1 MDKFQKL
8 LMALAIAGFALLSA
22 ATLFPELNLFLFF
35 IAYLGLAF
43 LFVPTYL
50 FKVSGRADTFYI
62 ISLLKTKRLIGFIEK
77 ISKPRVW
84 DFLADFGLVLG
95 FGAIGVDY
103 LFGRKFSKP
112 KRLLIAGLSSAL
124 LFALFLGFF
133 LTFLVSPNPG
143 LLPALIL
150 FSLSFAFGG
159 LMLFAL
165 VSLAW
170 QVFDIFSKIMVGK
183 TPCPGVVPIIPGL
196 HLIFQI
202 PNVPSF
208 LMPPISVWGA
218 FLIILVVHEFSHGT
232 LMKRAGIKIKSV
244 GIALLG
250 LLPIG
255 AFVEPNEAQ
264 LKSLPGRKQLRI
276 YAIGPASNIYS
287 MLVFIALIVFVS
299 ITLGPVIGS
308 TVDSMERKIE
318 FGSVAI
324 AGVMDDYDLCG
335 NTIEMPA
342 DGVIE
347 KGWILQ
353 KYNGVELN
361 TLYDFRQALLKPD
374 RNVSMVFETKDG
386 IVEKTLEKNQRGEI
400 GIITALNY
408 VPGKEPTQEYKN
420 TVFLLNEIATFLSWL
435 LLLSL
440 AVAMINFLPMDPFDG
455 GKIAKIMF
463 LPYFGFL
470 GMSKKE
476 TQKFIGRLFLWIV
489 AALLLLNAL
498 PLLL

>member
-8 LMALAIAGFALLSA
+8 IMALAIAGFALLSA
-22 ATLFPELNLFLFF
+22 ATIFPELNLFLFF
-35 IAYLGLAF
+35 IVYIVLAF

-50 FKVSGRADTFYI
+50 FKTLGRADTFYI

-84 DFLADFGLVLG
+84 DFLADLGLVLG

-112 KRLLIAGLSSAL
+112 KRFLIAGLSSAL

-133 LTFLVSPNPG
+133 LTFLVSPNSD
-143 LLPALIL
+143 LLPTVIL
-150 FSLSFAFGG
+150 FSLGFAFGG

-183 TPCPGVVPIIPGL
+183 TPCPGVVPIIPGV
-196 HLIFQI
+196 QI

-208 LMPPISVWGA
+208 LTPPISVWGA

-232 LMKRAGIKIKSV
+232 LMRRARIKIKSV

-264 LKSLPGRKQLRI
+264 LKSLPDRKQLRI

-287 MLVFIALIVFVS
+287 MIVFIALIVFVS
-299 ITLGPVIGS
+299 ITVGPVIGS

-318 FGSVAI
+318 FESVVI

-342 DGVIE
+342 NGVIE

-374 RNVSMVFETKDG
+374 RNVSMVFETKEG

-400 GIITALNY
+400 GILAAPNY

-440 AVAMINFLPMDPFDG
+440 AVAMINFIPMDPFDG
-455 GKIAKIMF
+455 GKIAKIIL

-476 TQKFIGRLFLWIV
+476 TEKFIGRLFLWIV
-489 AALLLLNAL
+489 AGLLLLNAL